1 MLRDSDTIYAL
12 SSGAGKAGIAVIRV
26 SGSEAGK
33 TLQALTR
40 KSLPPE
46 RRATLCALSDGRGE
60 LIDRALVLWFPG
72 PRSETGEDV
81 AEFHI
86 HGGRAVVAALFE
98 ALRRNDRTRL
108 AEAGEFARRA
118 FQNGKLDLT
127 AVEGLADLVDAE
139 TAGQRRLALRQ
150 MDGSLANLYEDWR
163 ARLLRASALL
173 EAHID
178 FSEDGVGD
186 AVIAESLSQLARLSR
201 DLRQHLADGRRG
213 EAIREGIE
221 VAILGAPNVGKSSL
235 INALSRR
242 DAAIVTP
249 IPGTTR
255 DVIEVRLDLD
265 GWPVI
270 LADTAGLREPTDP
283 VEREGIRRTQVRAA
297 RAPLKLI
304 VFDATTL
311 PALDPVS
318 REMLDGRSLAVFNK
332 ADLVVDADVLPK
344 VIDGVMAL
352 SVSALCGTGLDGIR
366 SWIGSHISDRMGSL
380 EAPVLTR
387 ERHRQ
392 SLESCLHAIEGCTLV
407 QPVELLAENCRH
419 AAFALG
425 QITGSIAVGELLD
438 LIFKDFCIGK

>member
-1 MLRDSDTIYAL
+1 MLRDSDTIFAL

-26 SGSEAGK
+26 SGPGAAKALQLLTGK
-33 TLQALTR
+33 P
-40 KSLPPE
+40 LPPE
-46 RRATLCALSDGRGE
+46 RRAALCALSDAQGE

-81 AEFHI
+81 AEFHV
-86 HGGRAVVAALFE
+86 HGGRAVVAAVFE
-98 ALRRNDRTRL
+98 ALSRQDRTRL

-139 TAGQRRLALRQ
+139 TAVQRRLALRQ
-150 MDGSLANLYEDWR
+150 MDGALADLYEGWR
-163 ARLLRASALL
+163 ARLLRASALI

-186 AVIAESLSQLARLSR
+186 SVIAESLSQLSQLAQ
-201 DLRQHLADGRRG
+201 DLRTHLTEGRRG
-213 EAIREGIE
+213 EAVRDGIE
-221 VAILGAPNVGKSSL
+221 VVILGAPNVGKSSL

-242 DAAIVTP
+242 DTAIVTP

-265 GWPVI
+265 GWPVL
-270 LADTAGLREPTDP
+270 LADTAGLRESDDP
-283 VEREGIRRTQVRAA
+283 IEKEGIRRAQARAA
-297 RAPLKLI
+297 RAMLKLV
-304 VFDATTL
+304 VFDATAL
-311 PALDPVS
+311 PALDPAS
-318 REMLDGRSLAVFNK
+318 RRLLDDCSLALFNK
-332 ADLVVDADVLPK
+332 TDLSGPAPSEVDGAP
-344 VIDGVMAL
+344 AL
-352 SVSALCGTGLDGIR
+352 SVSALCETGLSEVR
-366 SWIGSHISDRMGSL
+366 SWLSARLAGCVGALD
-380 EAPVLTR
+380 APVFTR

-392 SLESCLHAIEGCTLV
+392 ALEGCLQAV
-407 QPVELLAENCRH
+407 KACAAGESPELLAENCRH

-425 QITGSIAVGELLD
+425 RITGSIGVEDLLD